1 MPPLGDMSVGGA
13 TQILH
18 YDMPSPLSAGSLPM
32 LGGRGSF
39 SDLAEQQ
46 PQQPQQQQQQ
56 QYRRQPLNMEDGD
69 MDEDARSFS
78 SLRIVPFQDK
88 PYHREWRT
96 AVLRRKRE
104 QLARAVDGLSG
115 PPSAQAAQFH
125 REIISQSLAPS
136 PETPRRWPASPV
148 IPRHLPK
155 SDRVDATTNGDQAN
169 APYPF
174 IRKDAKK
181 RKEVM
186 FTYFGQPSQQ
196 QRQLKEQ
203 HQATTGT
210 GSTSASHPLISERTL
225 AAIVASVSYWK
236 GQLNC
241 ADSPAAASAS
251 ENILTRCMGR
261 DDREGRQDEER
272 TTPSSEAANSERKEA
287 PATTSNGSNQASSG
301 ANRRPPKARK
311 QRSQVALEV
320 IKLRKELKRLKH
332 IVQEKKAKKDQR
344 EREASP
350 AASSQAT
357 IAPFGASKVR
367 FTDPMVTKVS
377 YRPYTDP
384 EDIDELYFD
393 EDELNELEWDRQ
405 TVADDQYEVTITGGR
420 GIRIAHQKRRLLA
433 LHGAQPEA
441 LPHSLSELSL
451 Y

>member
-1 MPPLGDMSVGGA
+1 MPPLGDMSVGDA

-18 YDMPSPLSAGSLPM
+18 YGMPSPLSTGSLPM
-32 LGGRGSF
+32 LVGFRRSF
-39 SDLAEQQ
+39 SDHAEQL
-46 PQQPQQQQQQ
+46 PQHPQQQ
-56 QYRRQPLNMEDGD
+56 QYRGQPLNMADDD

-136 PETPRRWPASPV
+136 PEASRRWPASPV

-196 QRQLKEQ
+196 QRQRQRQLQEQ

-210 GSTSASHPLISERTL
+210 CSTIASHPLISERTL

-272 TTPSSEAANSERKEA
+272 TTPGSEAANSERKEA

-301 ANRRPPKARK
+301 ANRRPPKAQK

-320 IKLRKELKRLKH
+320 IKLQKELKRLKH
-332 IVQEKKAKKDQR
+332 IVQEKKSKKDQR
-344 EREASP
+344 EREVSP

-367 FTDPMVTKVS
+367 FTDPMVTNVS
-377 YRPYTDP
+377 YRPFTDP

-420 GIRIAHQKRRLLA
+420 GIRIFHQKRRLLA
-433 LHGAQPEA
+433 LHGAQQDE
-441 LPHSLSELSL
+441 
-451 Y
+451 